1 MGRYRIY
8 LLVALAIALVT
19 AATMSLN
26 GAKRYYP
33 LVRAH
38 MPDNITLVFAD
49 MPWTDAE
56 KCRAAE
62 QRMVETL
69 RQNCSQCR
77 IEEGCAT
84 QLDSKWQKALLGEAI
99 DLHVVQSG
107 TLRVAID
114 AGAVSRQLC
123 DTMVAE
129 IGKGQEQPV
138 RCVAP
143 Q

>member
-8 LLVALAIALVT
+8 LLAALAIVLVT
-19 AATMSLN
+19 ASTMMLS
-26 GAKRYYP
+26 GAERYYP

-49 MPWTDAE
+49 TPWTDAE
-56 KCRAAE
+56 QCRDAE
-62 QRMVETL
+62 RKMVEAL

-84 QLDSKWQKALLGEAI
+84 QLDPKWQKALRGEAI

-107 TLRVAID
+107 TLRVAIE
-114 AGAVSRQLC
+114 AGAASRQLC
-123 DTMVAE
+123 DAMVVE
-129 IGKGQEQPV
+129 IGKGQKQPA